1 MMKRDIFIDN
11 NIACRFSNPLDAN
24 IKELLVWLMDNHT
37 IQEGDEDD
45 RAILVVSNKL
55 LAEYYR
61 SCSGANGATSIPVL
75 VNRLLQ
81 EGRLMKISNEQIK
94 EFKCQYFTKKVVKQL
109 QSNIEDR
116 DHIPVVLLSER
127 KLALTQDQKFAADLQ
142 SFPGFTV
149 IVSNRPENISYK

>member
-1 MMKRDIFIDN
+1 MRRDIFIDN

-24 IKELLVWLMDNHT
+24 MKELLAWLMDNHT

-55 LAEYYR
+55 LGEYCR
-61 SCSGANGATSIPVL
+61 SCGGAYGTTSIPVL
-75 VNRLLQ
+75 INQLVQ

-94 EFKCQYFTKKVVKQL
+94 EFKHQYFTKKVVKHL
-109 QSNIEDR
+109 QSNTEDR